1 MPDDVEVKAEEA
13 EVFTKPSETL
23 DLSKLEKFDDLPIND
38 KLKEIL
44 KLSGFT
50 QLTAIQRLGIPAL
63 LSGKNVVLRSE
74 TGSGKTLTYLVP
86 LLEKLSYHSLNVEK
100 IHRDTG
106 TMAII
111 FSPTRELAVQIDIE
125 LRKLLKLFY
134 YVVPTTLM
142 GGESASREKARL
154 RKGCTVIIATP
165 GRLLYH
171 LKNTQA
177 LKLDNLQ
184 SLIFDEADR
193 MLDMGFEQEMSA
205 CLDLIKKKSPATFTS
220 DEYHSNMRVHFISA
234 TMTEQVE
241 GFGSKLMTEYDRIG
255 FNTENAQLQATS
267 MPKQVVQ
274 YYMEVPT

>member
-1 MPDDVEVKAEEA
+1 M
-13 EVFTKPSETL
+13 
-23 DLSKLEKFDDLPIND
+23 
-38 KLKEIL
+38 
-44 KLSGFT
+44 SG
-50 QLTAIQRLGIPAL
+50 Q
-63 LSGKNVVLRSE
+63 NVVLRSE

-205 CLDLIKKKSPATFTS
+205 CLDLIKKKSPAIFTS
-220 DEYHSNMRVHFISA
+220 DEYHSKMRVHFISA

-241 GFGSKLMTEYDRIG
+241 GFGSKLMTEYDRVG
-255 FNTENAQLQATS
+255 FNTENVQLATS